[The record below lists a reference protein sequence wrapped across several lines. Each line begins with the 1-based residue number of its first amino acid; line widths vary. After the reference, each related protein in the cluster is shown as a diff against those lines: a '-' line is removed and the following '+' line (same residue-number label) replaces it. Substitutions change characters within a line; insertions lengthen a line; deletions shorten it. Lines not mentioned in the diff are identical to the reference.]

1 MRPSILDLT
10 AEIAPRGLR
19 GGPAVS
25 QKSGAAAPWERLAG
39 VGRFRDSEHE
49 KEKGLHRAEE
59 KLMADSPRALARTGR
74 ERNAR
79 FTVRKKISL
88 GEIQSAMREMVRARF
103 RRLICKREPAG
114 WRCHFIGLGFVLR
127 ARKSRRIRV
136 GLLPGRVLLGDD
148 VEEMN
153 RTLPRGPG
161 VPVKER
167 AGPSCRSVK
176 REGRGVRP
184 CAA

>member
-1 MRPSILDLT
+1 MDGGLIPQILVVSLAKMTRRGKFYLRPSILDLT

-88 GEIQSAMREMVRARF
+88 GEIQSAMHETVRVASGGQYA
-103 RRLICKREPAG
+103 KG
-114 WRCHFIGLGFVLR
+114 SLR
-127 ARKSRRIRV
+127 GGAA
-136 GLLPGRVLLGDD
+136 
-148 VEEMN
+148 
-153 RTLPRGPG
+153 TL
-161 VPVKER
+161 
-167 AGPSCRSVK
+167 
-176 REGRGVRP
+176 
-184 CAA
+184 